1 MTLRIEDTKID
12 ALVECGNGYG
22 RLSTVAYWVSQ
33 IGSPPLTGAATVLL
47 VSYAL
52 ATTIAWQW
60 ASFYLLATI
69 LLPCLYIIWLVRNGH
84 VSDFHLPIRE
94 ERIRPLIFSLAT
106 ALAAWA
112 VLHQAAAPEPLR
124 MLAGVNGVQAII
136 FFLITLR
143 WKISLHTAAAAVMA
157 QLALAFLGSVAL
169 PLTMSVPLIA
179 WSRVHLRRH
188 TIAQT
193 IGGACLGVAILTP
206 ALLWSI

>member
-1 MTLRIEDTKID
+1 MTMQLDKAKIEITVSD
-12 ALVECGNGYG
+12 N
-22 RLSTVAYWVSQ
+22 RLSAFAYWVSQ
-33 IGSPPLTGAATVLL
+33 IGSPPLTGAAAVLL

-52 ATTIAWQW
+52 ATGSAWSW
-60 ASFYLLATI
+60 AGFYLLATI
-69 LLPCLYIIWLVRNGH
+69 LLPCLYIIWLVRKGH

-94 ERIRPLIFSLAT
+94 ERIRPLIFSLTT
-106 ALAAWA
+106 ALAAWGL
-112 VLHQAAAPEPLR
+112 LHQGAAPAPLR
-124 MLAGVNGVQAII
+124 MLAGVNGIQALV

-157 QLALAFLGSVAL
+157 QLALAFLGTGAL

-188 TIAQT
+188 TVAQT

-206 ALLWSI
+206 VLLWYS

>member
-1 MTLRIEDTKID
+1 MTLQ
-12 ALVECGNGYG
+12 VEKAKLEISVSYR
-22 RLSTVAYWVSQ
+22 RLSAVAYWVSQ
-33 IGSPPLTGAATVLL
+33 IGSPPLTGAAAVVL

-52 ATTIAWQW
+52 ATNGAWGW
-60 ASFYLLATI
+60 AGFYLLATI
-69 LLPCLYIIWLVRNGH
+69 LLPCLYIIWLVRAGL

-94 ERIRPLIFSLAT
+94 ERTRPLIFSLAT
-106 ALAAWA
+106 ALLAWGI
-112 VLHQAAAPEPLR
+112 LHQAAAPAPLR

-157 QLALAFLGSVAL
+157 QLALAFLGVSAL

-188 TIAQT
+188 TVAQT

-206 ALLWSI
+206 ALVWFV

>member
-1 MTLRIEDTKID
+1 MTLRVEEAKID
-12 ALVECGNGYG
+12 VPAPYG
-22 RLSTVAYWVSQ
+22 WLSAVAYWVSQ
-33 IGSPPLTGAATVLL
+33 IGSPPLTGAAAVLL

-52 ATTIAWQW
+52 ATTVAWRW
-60 ASFYLLATI
+60 AGFYLLATI

-106 ALAAWA
+106 AMMAWG
-112 VLHQAAAPEPLR
+112 VLHQAAAPAPLR

-143 WKISLHTAAAAVMA
+143 WKISLHTATAAVMA

-179 WSRVHLRRH
+179 WSRVHLQRH

-206 ALLWSI
+206 ALFWYI